1 MAISSAYRHHG
12 DLHNACPEIV
22 FLDRVYSQTHVDH
35 DRPNK
40 KNKKQ
45 KKKTGG
51 VIFRFLTHVQIGKET
66 ESNCTIV
73 ISTSWHYET
82 ATQWSGTHNPQAAH
96 PNTIFPEDFVE
107 QPRVHRGRHRTRCWY
122 IRGQWF

>member
-45 KKKTGG
+45 KKKQAEL
-51 VIFRFLTHVQIGKET
+51 FLD
-66 ESNCTIV
+66 
-73 ISTSWHYET
+73 SWHMYKLVKKLS
-82 ATQWSGTHNPQAAH
+82 Q
-96 PNTIFPEDFVE
+96 IV
-107 QPRVHRGRHRTRCWY
+107 RL
-122 IRGQWF
+122 